1 MYTTEQQQKL
11 VDLRK
16 ALNEQMDDM
25 QNSVS
30 NEDQY
35 NDAVDTFNI
44 TLREYRDILIAAYN
58 KINYNI

>member
-1 MYTTEQQQKL
+1 MYTIEQQQKL
-11 VDLRK
+11 VDLRNS
-16 ALNEQMDDM
+16 LNEQMDHM
-25 QNSVS
+25 QMSVS

-44 TLREYRDILIAAYN
+44 TLREYREILMAAYN

>member
-1 MYTTEQQQKL
+1 MYTIEQQQKL
-11 VDLRK
+11 VDLRNS
-16 ALNEQMDDM
+16 LNEQMDHM
-25 QNSVS
+25 QMSVS

-44 TLREYRDILIAAYN
+44 TLREYREILTAVYN